1 MMEKE
6 CRSCAENMLVFFW
19 ILRWTIAQTRMKDQW
34 CHQETEPFGQ
44 HNFLYLVGLS
54 WIIMECHLMFQNHFI
69 YWVGQVSDVVG
80 FTAAAQF
87 GGASCA
93 RTIGHMPLG

>member
-1 MMEKE
+1 
-6 CRSCAENMLVFFW
+6 
-19 ILRWTIAQTRMKDQW
+19 
-34 CHQETEPFGQ
+34 
-44 HNFLYLVGLS
+44 
-54 WIIMECHLMFQNHFI
+54 MFQNHFI